1 MIDLMLFTSGRRF
14 THASSFMGRVGFPEV
29 GEMETT
35 TATSF
40 RMDNNGTATL
50 HMDYSRPETAA
61 SHGDDRLRLAQEPR
75 RVREYMSSTG
85 VTLMT
90 GSRKPMVVESLP
102 PAGSVFVD
110 FIRYAFGGAKPT
122 LRLEEIYAACDATLA
137 AHEAPWKEPCGRSE
151 GGPHERSSWH

>member
-1 MIDLMLFTSGRRF
+1 
-14 THASSFMGRVGFPEV
+14 MGRVGFPEV

-61 SHGDDRLRLAQEPR
+61 SHGDDRLRLAGTKG
-75 RVREYMSSTG
+75 VAEYMSATG

-110 FIRYAFGGAKPT
+110 FIRYAFGGAEPT

-137 AHEAPWKEPCGRSE
+137 AHEAALE
-151 GGPHERSSWH
+151 GAVRQV